1 MGETSSF
8 FTMISF
14 SDSFD
19 LFSKVLGLVYFSF
32 FNSYYYYYY
41 YY

>member
-14 SDSFD
+14 SNTFG
-19 LFSKVLGLVYFSF
+19 LFSKVLGLVYFL
-32 FNSYYYYYY
+32 YI
-41 YY
+41 